1 MLAALPLACGR
12 GDDTITPAGV
22 QTLLVRPA
30 WASLGGE
37 LSGQVK
43 TVWFRGAYSHHLV
56 ETALGEVL
64 IREPGRS
71 RCRVGEPVSWHL
83 HRVWVL
89 PHSSRDVVPG

>member
-1 MLAALPLACGR
+1 MLIRSRMSWSATPQPLPVSAPCWSGR
-12 GDDTITPAGV
+12 GG
-22 QTLLVRPA
+22 
-30 WASLGGE
+30 ASLGGE

-43 TVWFRGAYSHHLV
+43 AMWFRGAHSDHLV
-56 ETALGEVL
+56 ETAVGEVL
-64 IREPGRS
+64 IRAPGRS